1 MAYKIEI
8 QHNKASLRKRLL
20 MGSIGFT
27 ALLIVIMSY
36 LGHGVLMELE
46 RDFERDYFS
55 QQAPLVSSI
64 VRTQPS
70 LSSLLPANVI
80 AVLDKDMPLYQRND
94 IDSSTVTLVSANTE
108 SFTSVNQQHYYT
120 QYYTSNQPGEGL
132 TIIWRTKDLTEV
144 SAEIVNTLSIA
155 AFITFWIAVWI
166 ALLMSAFI
174 ARRFENANQKLAQ
187 LALEDPLTKLAN
199 RNALLANNLFA
210 SSRGVLFFIDLDR
223 FREINNALGHSMGDR
238 MLFAFAQRLIS
249 LVDDSAL
256 VYHYRSDEFIVCMPD
271 VRQDEV
277 INRAFTLLYD
287 CREPLYIGN
296 SAFEISCSIGAAS
309 YPEQGHHPEMLI
321 RNAENAMHRAK
332 RLRLGV
338 QLYNERLAYNS
349 TIKVTLRSQ
358 LRSALTNREFIL
370 YYQPKVEISSGR
382 LAGSEAIV
390 RWNHPDE
397 GLLQPGLFID
407 LVEQSGIIHAFT
419 RYTLELAVQ
428 QIRQWEALGFDL
440 PVSVNLSAYNLLD
453 SAFIPFVKKL
463 LDDSGIKPSLLE
475 FELTE
480 SATMVDIAVSR
491 RVLTNFREMG
501 IKTSIDDFGTG
512 MSSFAYLRELDIN
525 TVKLDQSFITSITTE
540 PRDARIVEGI
550 ISMCHNLGIETVA
563 EGVES
568 QEQASLLAELDC
580 QIAQGYFYGR
590 PMPESEITL
599 LLHSKNH
606 LPGGS
611 TMQTF
616 IP

>member
-120 QYYTSNQPGEGL
+120 QYYTSAQPGEGL

-210 SSRGVLFFIDLDR
+210 SGRGVLFFIDLDR

-419 RYTLELAVQ
+419 RYTLELAVK
-428 QIRQWEALGFDL
+428 QISQWEALGFDL

-463 LDDSGIKPSLLE
+463 LDDSAIKPSLLE

-563 EGVES
+563 QGVES
-568 QEQASLLAELDC
+568 QEQATLLAELDC

-590 PMPESEITL
+590 PMPESDITL

-611 TMQTF
+611 TVKTF

>member
-1 MAYKIEI
+1 MANKIEI

-20 MGSIGFT
+20 MGAIGFT

-55 QQAPLVSSI
+55 QQAPLVSRI
-64 VRTQPS
+64 VRSQPS
-70 LSSLLPANVI
+70 LSRLLPANVV
-80 AVLDKDMPLYQRND
+80 AVLDKGKPLYQRDD
-94 IDSSTVTLVSANTE
+94 IDNSTVSQVSTNTGA
-108 SFTSVNQQHYYT
+108 FTRVNQQHYYT
-120 QYYTSNQPGEGL
+120 QYYASAEPGDGL
-132 TIIWRTKDLTEV
+132 TIIWRTKDLTMV
-144 SAEIVNTLSIA
+144 SAEIVDTLSIA
-155 AFITFWIAVWI
+155 AFVTFWIAVWI

-187 LALEDPLTKLAN
+187 LALEDPVTKLAN
-199 RNALLANNLFA
+199 RNALLANDLFA
-210 SSRGVLFFIDLDR
+210 SGRGVLFFIDLDR
-223 FREINNALGHSMGDR
+223 FREINNALGHNMGDR
-238 MLFAFAQRLIS
+238 MLFAFAQRLLS
-249 LVDDSAL
+249 LVDDSAR
-256 VYHYRSDEFIVCMPD
+256 VYHYRSDEFVVCMPD
-271 VRQDEV
+271 VKQDEV
-277 INRAFTLLYD
+277 VNRAFTLLYD

-321 RNAENAMHRAK
+321 RNAENAMYRAK

-382 LAGSEAIV
+382 LAGAEAIV

-397 GLLQPGLFID
+397 GMLQPGLFID

-419 RYTLELAVQ
+419 RYTLELAVK
-428 QIRQWEALGFDL
+428 QIKQWEDLGFDL

-453 SAFIPFVKKL
+453 NAFIPFVKKL
-463 LDDSGIKPSLLE
+463 IDDSGIRPSLLE

-540 PRDARIVEGI
+540 PRDAGIVEGI

-568 QEQASLLAELDC
+568 QEQAALLADLDC

-590 PMPESEITL
+590 PMPESDITM
-599 LLHSKNH
+599 LLHRKNH
-606 LPGGS
+606 LPPGR
-611 TMQTF
+611 TVKTF

>member
-55 QQAPLVSSI
+55 QQAPLIANV
-64 VRTQPS
+64 VQYEPA

-80 AVLDKDMPLYQRND
+80 AVLDQGVPLYQRND
-94 IDSSTVTLVSANTE
+94 IDSSTVAQVASRIE
-108 SFTSVNQQHYYT
+108 SFTEVNQQHYYT
-120 QYYTSNQPGEGL
+120 QYFANAAPGDGL
-132 TIIWRTKDLTEV
+132 TIVWRTRDLTEV

-155 AFITFWIAVWI
+155 AFVTFWIAVWV

-199 RNALLANNLFA
+199 RNALLANHLFA
-210 SSRGVLFFIDLDR
+210 SGRGVLFFIDLDR

-238 MLFAFAQRLIS
+238 MLFAFAQRLLS
-249 LVDDSAL
+249 LVDDTAL
-256 VYHYRSDEFIVCMPD
+256 VYHYRSDEFIVCIPD
-271 VRQDEV
+271 VSQDEV

-296 SAFEISCSIGAAS
+296 SAFEISCSIGTAS

-358 LRSALTNREFIL
+358 LRSALTNKEFRL

-382 LAGSEAIV
+382 LAGTEAIV

-419 RYTLELAVQ
+419 RYTLELAVR
-428 QIRQWEALGFDL
+428 QIKHWQDSGFNL

-453 SAFIPFVKKL
+453 NAFIPFVKKL
-463 LDDSGIKPSLLE
+463 LDDSGIEPSLLE

-568 QEQASLLAELDC
+568 QEQATLLAELDC

-590 PMPESEITL
+590 PMPEGDITL
-599 LLHSKNH
+599 LLHNTNKH
-606 LPGGS
+606 PPGS
-611 TMQTF
+611 TAV
-616 IP
+616 PLLS